1 MYRFIFNKLLNEWG
15 MHKMTQVITVTLIG
29 AGAGYL
35 IGSIIFKSEPEQV
48 KEKDYEDLYDQYY
61 SR

>member
-1 MYRFIFNKLLNEWG
+1 
-15 MHKMTQVITVTLIG
+15 MTQVITVTLIG